1 MQMKFNPQ
9 RYREGSTQ
17 FFGKRGI
24 CWHGAAI
31 VFHDSTQLPWAIDAK
46 NGYGR
51 TLYLQDVIENDTTQD
66 AWTAL
71 SEIEAV
77 LMFIKKWV
85 PSVQQIVL
93 QSDNGA
99 CYASR
104 EFAVGLST
112 MGAVTGVRVCRL
124 IHTEAQD
131 GKSHLDGSFGILS
144 QAIRR
149 YVDENHDI
157 TTAAQLAS
165 AVRAANAANTVVRLV
180 KVDPVR
186 MTSMA
191 EAVAKSMP
199 DLPTMRKFKDMFYT
213 ADGIVCFQ
221 YSGVGPAYLIEQAD
235 VDKWWTP
242 TTLNVA
248 YDETTQVRQ
257 RRRHRQATDSSAS
270 SSSSDS
276 EREEAL
282 LKAGYVVCQSCK
294 EEVYFARHDPAT
306 CVGPRSVQHRAIA
319 IAFQLQASGD
329 VRLPVA
335 ATEAVSAAVM
345 GSLALEPRRE
355 LAAGWATVSH
365 NTIPM
370 RQSVIQALD
379 AMFASE
385 TDRYRC
391 TAQQAVERLEAMCKC
406 LVVRRPPLPHGPV
419 CSSTWRLAN
428 GATSHQS
435 LSGRS
440 EAQETEGSG
449 WRGRRGGGWRK
460 WTSVQALQGF
470 WAQHSH
476 LSTQG

>member
-31 VFHDSTQLPWAIDAK
+31 VFHDATQLPWAIDAK

-99 CYASR
+99 CYSSR
-104 EFAVGLST
+104 EFTVGLST

-165 AVRAANAANTVVRLV
+165 AVRAANAANTIVRLV
-180 KVDPVR
+180 TVDPVR
-186 MTSMA
+186 MTNMA

-199 DLPTMRKFKDMFYT
+199 DLPTMRKFKDVFYT

-221 YSGVGPAYLIEQAD
+221 YSGIEPAYLIEQAD
-235 VDKWWTP
+235 VNKWWTP

-248 YDETTQVRQ
+248 YDETSQVRQ
-257 RRRHRQATDSSAS
+257 RRRHRQAADVADSSAS

-276 EREEAL
+276 EREVAL
-282 LKAGYVVCQSCK
+282 LKAGYVVCQSCQ
-294 EEVYFARHDPAT
+294 EEVYFASHDPAT

-319 IAFQLQASGD
+319 IAFRLQASGD

-345 GSLALEPRRE
+345 SSLALEPRRE

-370 RQSVIQALD
+370 RQPVIQALD

-391 TAQQAVERLEAMCKC
+391 TAQQAIERLEAMCTC
-406 LVVRRPPLPHGPV
+406 VVAQHIGSQLSHALV

-428 GATSHQS
+428 
-435 LSGRS
+435 
-440 EAQETEGSG
+440 
-449 WRGRRGGGWRK
+449 
-460 WTSVQALQGF
+460 
-470 WAQHSH
+470 
-476 LSTQG
+476 

>member
-31 VFHDSTQLPWAIDAK
+31 VFHDATQLPWAIDAK

-99 CYASR
+99 CYSSR
-104 EFAVGLST
+104 EFTVGLST

-165 AVRAANAANTVVRLV
+165 AVRAANAANTIVRLV

-186 MTSMA
+186 MTNMA

-199 DLPTMRKFKDMFYT
+199 DLPTMRKFRDVFYT

-221 YSGVGPAYLIEQAD
+221 YSGIEPAYLIEQAD
-235 VDKWWTP
+235 VNKWWTP

-248 YDETTQVRQ
+248 YDETSQVRQ
-257 RRRHRQATDSSAS
+257 RRRHRQAADVADSSAS

-276 EREEAL
+276 EREVAL
-282 LKAGYVVCQSCK
+282 LNAGYVVCQSCQ
-294 EEVYFARHDPAT
+294 EEVYFASHDPAT

-319 IAFQLQASGD
+319 IAFRLQASGD

-345 GSLALEPRRE
+345 SSLALEPRRE

-370 RQSVIQALD
+370 RQPVIQALD

-391 TAQQAVERLEAMCKC
+391 TAQQAIERLEAMCTC
-406 LVVRRPPLPHGPV
+406 VVAQHIGSQLSHALV

-428 GATSHQS
+428 
-435 LSGRS
+435 
-440 EAQETEGSG
+440 
-449 WRGRRGGGWRK
+449 
-460 WTSVQALQGF
+460 
-470 WAQHSH
+470 
-476 LSTQG
+476 